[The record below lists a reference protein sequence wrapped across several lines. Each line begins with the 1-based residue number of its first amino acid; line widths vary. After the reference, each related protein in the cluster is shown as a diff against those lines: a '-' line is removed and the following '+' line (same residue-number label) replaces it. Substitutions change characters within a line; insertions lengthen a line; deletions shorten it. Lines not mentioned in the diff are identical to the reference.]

1 VIVRGKSAAGALAVL
16 ATVGAAG
23 CGTADED
30 VATSAAGTSWEL
42 ALDAILED
50 ARAGGAGQR
59 QIEVLETARAAGS
72 LEYETVVDL
81 THDTFACFEAAGIG
95 YRELPGWERAPGW
108 TIVQYSFSAEAPGL
122 TEAQVLAL
130 ADACM
135 AEHSRFAE
143 FVLQDAALHQE
154 ARDERMRAHLPT
166 ILACLADNG
175 VHVDADATLDEVRLA
190 ALELLNATADF
201 PETVACWDDLATA
214 PN

>member
-1 VIVRGKSAAGALAVL
+1 MIARATSAARALVVL
-16 ATVGAAG
+16 AAVGVAG
-23 CGTADED
+23 CGTTDED
-30 VATSAAGTSWEL
+30 AATSAAGTSWEL

-59 QIEVLETARAAGS
+59 QIEVLEAARAAGA

-81 THDTFACFEAAGIG
+81 THDTFACFEAAGID
-95 YRELPGWERAPGW
+95 YQEYPGEERVPGW
-108 TIVQYSFSAEAPGL
+108 TIVRYSFSAEAPGL
-122 TEAQVLAL
+122 TEPQVMAL

-135 AEHSRFAE
+135 AEHSMFAE

-154 ARDERMRAHLPT
+154 VRDERMRAELPT

-175 VHVDADATLDEVRLA
+175 VQVDADATLDEVRLA
-190 ALELLNATADF
+190 ALELLNATADSAE
-201 PETVACWDDLATA
+201 PAVCWDDLATA